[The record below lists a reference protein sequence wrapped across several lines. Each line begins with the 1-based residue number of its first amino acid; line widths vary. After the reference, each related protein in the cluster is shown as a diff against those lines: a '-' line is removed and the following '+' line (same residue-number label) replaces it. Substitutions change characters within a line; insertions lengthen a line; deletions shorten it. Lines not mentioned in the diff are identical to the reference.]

1 MRLSDAITGY
11 WLDKKIALSAHTV
24 TGYELTFDR
33 LLQFLGGDKPIES
46 VTSDDIR
53 RFLADVKKRFKL
65 GAKSTINIWIALSS
79 LWTWAEKEYEIR
91 NVVRRVEKP
100 DYRRPPVEPFSRH
113 EIAALIAASGKNA
126 PRPANGGKIIT
137 VARPSAL
144 RDRAI
149 LVTLV
154 DTGVRS
160 SELCNLKVG
169 DFDVTRDQLR
179 IRQGKGA
186 KDRFVYV
193 GQASRK
199 AIWKYLSTREP
210 APKPQEPLFATRT
223 GTHIDRNALGNLIEA
238 CAKRA
243 GVEHAYPHRFRHTFA
258 ITFLRNGGSPLE
270 LQALLGH
277 EKLDTVNIYVRLAQV
292 DLQEAQKRAS
302 PADNW
307 QL

>member
-1 MRLSDAITGY
+1 MRRI
-11 WLDKKIALSAHTV
+11 
-24 TGYELTFDR
+24 
-33 LLQFLGGDKPIES
+33 
-46 VTSDDIR
+46 
-53 RFLADVKKRFKL
+53 
-65 GAKSTINIWIALSS
+65 
-79 LWTWAEKEYEIR
+79 
-91 NVVRRVEKP
+91 EKP
-100 DYRRPPVEPFSRH
+100 DYRRPPVEPFIRH
-113 EIAALIAASGKNA
+113 EIIALIASSGKNA
-126 PRPANGGKIIT
+126 PRPGPGGVPSCST
-137 VARPSAL
+137 RPTAL

-149 LVTLV
+149 LLALV

-193 GQASRK
+193 GAVTSK
-199 AIWKYLSTREP
+199 AIWRYLAGRKP
-210 APKPQEPLFATRT
+210 AAKAPDALFATRT
-223 GTHIDRNALGNLIEA
+223 GTHMDRNALDNLIEA

-258 ITFLRNGGSPLE
+258 ITFLCNGGSPLE

-292 DLQEAQKRAS
+292 DLQEAKKRAS

>member
-1 MRLSDAITGY
+1 MRRI
-11 WLDKKIALSAHTV
+11 
-24 TGYELTFDR
+24 
-33 LLQFLGGDKPIES
+33 
-46 VTSDDIR
+46 
-53 RFLADVKKRFKL
+53 
-65 GAKSTINIWIALSS
+65 
-79 LWTWAEKEYEIR
+79 
-91 NVVRRVEKP
+91 EKP
-100 DYRRPPVEPFSRH
+100 DYRRPPVEPFIRH
-113 EIAALIAASGKNA
+113 EIIALIASSGKNA
-126 PRPANGGKIIT
+126 PRPGPGGVPSCST
-137 VARPSAL
+137 RPTAL

-149 LVTLV
+149 LLALV

-193 GQASRK
+193 GAVTSK
-199 AIWKYLSTREP
+199 AIWKYLAGRKP
-210 APKPQEPLFATRT
+210 AAKAPDALFATRT
-223 GTHIDRNALGNLIEA
+223 GTHMDRNALDNLIEA

-270 LQALLGH
+270 LQALPGH
-277 EKLDTVNIYVRLAQV
+277 EKLDMVNIYVRLAQV

>member
-1 MRLSDAITGY
+1 MRRI
-11 WLDKKIALSAHTV
+11 
-24 TGYELTFDR
+24 
-33 LLQFLGGDKPIES
+33 
-46 VTSDDIR
+46 
-53 RFLADVKKRFKL
+53 
-65 GAKSTINIWIALSS
+65 
-79 LWTWAEKEYEIR
+79 
-91 NVVRRVEKP
+91 EKP
-100 DYRRPPVEPFSRH
+100 DYRRPPVEPFIRH
-113 EIAALIAASGKNA
+113 EIIALIASSGKNA
-126 PRPANGGKIIT
+126 PRPGPGGVPSCST
-137 VARPSAL
+137 RPTAL

-149 LVTLV
+149 LLALV

-193 GQASRK
+193 GAVTSK
-199 AIWKYLSTREP
+199 AIWKYLAGRKP
-210 APKPQEPLFATRT
+210 AAKAPDALFATRT
-223 GTHIDRNALGNLIEA
+223 GTHMDRNALDNLIEA

-243 GVEHAYPHRFRHTFA
+243 GVEHAYPHGFRHTFA
-258 ITFLRNGGSPLE
+258 ITFLRNGGSSPE

-277 EKLDTVNIYVRLAQV
+277 EKLNTVNIYVRLAQV
-292 DLQEAQKRAS
+292 DLQEAKKRAS